1 MKPIFRKLVAIGIL
15 VLAALVAFFVYQTEM
30 KQSPRYKFHYGL
42 DMSGG
47 VQLIYKADTS
57 KLVSTDTKD
66 SLTALRDVIER
77 RINVFG
83 VTEPTVETETSS
95 LASGEREHR
104 LIVELPGVT
113 DIQKALDTIGKT
125 PVLEFK
131 TERPDGPEKDA
142 ILKAKEKFKVNSSNV
157 QNGVLTIDARALQD
171 ANYVDT
177 QLTGEYLKRARV
189 EFSQSANG
197 GQLAGAPIVALE
209 FNEAGTKIFAQMTK
223 ENIGKKIAIYLDGAP
238 ITTPTVQSEITDGSA
253 VITGNFTPDEA
264 KRLVGRLNS
273 GALPIPISLLSS
285 NVVGPTL
292 GSDAL
297 HDSYKVI
304 LIGFLAVLLFM
315 LLLYRLPGLVAGVA
329 LAIYGVIT
337 LAIFKLLPVTI
348 TAAGVAG
355 FVISFG
361 IAIDANIL
369 VFERMKEEFKKGR
382 TLHDAVT
389 TGFDRAWTSIRDSN
403 LSGLITSLVLFW
415 FGTSLIQGFAVTL
428 GLGILVSMF
437 TALTVTRALL
447 RACEG
452 KDSSKVVRFLFGIRN
467 V

>member
-1 MKPIFRKLVAIGIL
+1 MKPIIRKGIAIGIL
-15 VLAALVAFFVYQTEM
+15 AVAALIAFFVYQTEA
-30 KQSPRYKFHYGL
+30 KQHPRFKFHYGL

-57 KLVSTDTKD
+57 KLVSTDTRE

-83 VTEPTVETETSS
+83 VTEPSVETETSA

-125 PVLEFK
+125 PVLQFK
-131 TERPDGPEKDA
+131 TERPAAERDA
-142 ILKAKEKFKVNSSNV
+142 ILKEKEKLTHGGVVKVSS
-157 QNGVLTIDARALQD
+157 IAFSDP
-171 ANYVDT
+171 YYKDT

-189 EFSQSANG
+189 DFSQSAAG

-209 FNEAGTKIFAQMTK
+209 FNEQGTKLFAQMTK
-223 ENIGKKIAIYLDGAP
+223 ENIGKTIAVYLDGAP
-238 ITTPTVQSEITDGSA
+238 ITTPVVQTEITDGNA
-253 VITGNFTPDEA
+253 IITGNFTPDEA
-264 KRLVGRLNS
+264 RQLVGRMNS
-273 GALPIPISLLSS
+273 GALPIPVSLLSS
-285 NVVGPTL
+285 NVVGPSL
-292 GSDAL
+292 GQGAL
-297 HDSYKVI
+297 ADSYRVI
-304 LIGFLAVLLFM
+304 LIGFLAVALFM
-315 LLLYRLPGLVAGVA
+315 LILYRLPGLVAGIA
-329 LAIYGVIT
+329 LAVYGVIT

-382 TLHDAVT
+382 TLHDAIT

-403 LSGLITSLVLFW
+403 LSGLITALVLFW

-437 TALTVTRALL
+437 TALTVTKALL

-452 KDSSKVVRFLFGIRN
+452 KDSSKVVKFLFGIRN
-467 V
+467 A